1 MRGQYD
7 CTATIYC
14 LVSCTHCEN
23 GAVLLTEKTFL
34 CDDLQAYAMS
44 VLMVI
49 TYVFKRKMRAM
60 YEPVAETLPLE
71 IATALDLDRHW
82 EVRLKNVTQ
91 RSL

>member
-1 MRGQYD
+1 M
-7 CTATIYC
+7 
-14 LVSCTHCEN
+14 
-23 GAVLLTEKTFL
+23 
-34 CDDLQAYAMS
+34 LQAYAMS

-82 EVRLKNVTQ
+82 EVRTNLYMKTVTNSRYTQ
-91 RSL
+91 RYMNPFLKAVF

>member
-1 MRGQYD
+1 
-7 CTATIYC
+7 
-14 LVSCTHCEN
+14 
-23 GAVLLTEKTFL
+23 
-34 CDDLQAYAMS
+34 MS

-82 EVRLKNVTQ
+82 EVCFIPLHKPSNATNHQ
-91 RSL
+91 TLLYKYI

>member
-1 MRGQYD
+1 MM
-7 CTATIYC
+7 
-14 LVSCTHCEN
+14 
-23 GAVLLTEKTFL
+23 
-34 CDDLQAYAMS
+34 QAYAMS

-82 EVRLKNVTQ
+82 EVLTTNRYTKTLLNRYQ
-91 RSL
+91 

>member
-1 MRGQYD
+1 MM
-7 CTATIYC
+7 
-14 LVSCTHCEN
+14 
-23 GAVLLTEKTFL
+23 
-34 CDDLQAYAMS
+34 QAYAMS

-82 EVRLKNVTQ
+82 EVPTTNRYTKTLLNRYQ
-91 RSL
+91 